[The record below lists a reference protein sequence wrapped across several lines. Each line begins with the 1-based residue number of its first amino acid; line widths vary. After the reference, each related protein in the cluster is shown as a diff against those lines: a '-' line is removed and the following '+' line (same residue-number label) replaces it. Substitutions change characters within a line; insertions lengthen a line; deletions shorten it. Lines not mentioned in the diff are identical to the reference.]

1 MAHAP
6 SEVLRPHTRPW
17 TSEGPRARWSFHR
30 RHPWLLAAAIIVAL
44 MVIASVAVERPL
56 RNELERR
63 LNASLKGYTA
73 TIGRVD
79 LRFLGLGFDLHDVTM
94 VQNSLP
100 RPPVLYIPEWSTSI
114 QWRALLSASL
124 VADMTFKG
132 PQVYVTLEQAQSEAA
147 DPTPASKHGW
157 QQAVESIY
165 PLKINQLKIQDG
177 ALFYWDKA
185 NPTPIHLKS
194 YSLRAENIRNV
205 RSIAGRYP
213 SPLTLNATLADGAHF
228 RFDGRADFLAEPH
241 ATLRGTMALRDLLL
255 KSLAPAA
262 RPWDVDMHGGRLAAQ
277 GRVEYGPKQTT
288 VALDR
293 VTLDGARIDYVQR
306 SAESERQ
313 LEKATKAAT
322 TSEAHPATRVDVE
335 TAIVRDGTF
344 AIVNHQDDPAYRL
357 FVADTN
363 ARVER
368 FSNQRS
374 ERRGRARPVGQVH
387 GLGAGRARRGL
398 RAAATQA
405 DFRLDARIEEVPLPQ
420 MNDFLRAKAGIDVT
434 KGRLSVYSEM
444 RVKNGGS
451 RGT

>member
-1 MAHAP
+1 
-6 SEVLRPHTRPW
+6 
-17 TSEGPRARWSFHR
+17 
-30 RHPWLLAAAIIVAL
+30 
-44 MVIASVAVERPL
+44 MVASVAVERPL

-63 LNASLKGYTA
+63 LNASLTGYTA

-79 LRFLGLGFDLHDVTM
+79 LRFLGFGFDLHDVTV

-100 RPPVLYIPEWSTSI
+100 RPPVLYIPTWTTSI
-114 QWRALLSASL
+114 QWRALLSAAL
-124 VADMTFKG
+124 VADMSFKR
-132 PQVYVTLEQAQSEAA
+132 PQVYVTLQQAQSEAA
-147 DPTPASKHGW
+147 DPTPTAEHGW

-165 PLKINQLKIQDG
+165 PLKINLLKIEDG
-177 ALFYWDKA
+177 ELFYWDKA

-255 KSLAPAA
+255 KTLAPAA
-262 RPWDVDMHGGRLAAQ
+262 RPWDVDMHGGRLAAE
-277 GRVEYGPKQTT
+277 GHVEYGPKQTT
-288 VALDR
+288 LALER

-322 TSEAHPATRVDVE
+322 TSEAQA
-335 TAIVRDGTF
+335 
-344 AIVNHQDDPAYRL
+344 DDPRGRRRPRSSVTARSRSSITGTIRRIGSSSRG
-357 FVADTN
+357 TN
-363 ARVER
+363 ARIEH

-374 ERRGRARPVGQVH
+374 ERGAACRAVGQFMGSAPLAARRGFRAGCDAGRLPSERTPRGRAAPGDERLPPREGGHRRHEGAAVGV
-387 GLGAGRARRGL
+387 L
-398 RAAATQA
+398 R
-405 DFRLDARIEEVPLPQ
+405 DARSKRPRR
-420 MNDFLRAKAGIDVT
+420 RAT
-434 KGRLSVYSEM
+434 
-444 RVKNGGS
+444 
-451 RGT
+451 